1 MPTDR
6 SYRLDSLRPAMS
18 ARLAMVL
25 CTLSVLAGVPCAW
38 ADSHSTNATPSA
50 SVAGRSSSFP
60 KDQAAVTLSLDQALR
75 LAEEQ
80 HPRLKAGEAF
90 LESAAAAVRS
100 ARAFPNPEIGAL
112 AGTQTYRIPGNAAG
126 AIYSFSILQPLD
138 FGSVRSSRIQLADR
152 GRQTALAAVAL
163 TRLEILSGV
172 RRAFFQVLRKQAEID
187 LLTENLRLVEDLRQR
202 IQVRVGVGEAGRL
215 ELVRAD
221 AELATART
229 AANAAR
235 VELVAA
241 ISQLRGAV
249 GSALPSDLRTSGEF
263 ESAVPLAPVATL
275 RQEALER
282 HPALDLARAER
293 SRAEVRLRHERS
305 LRIPMPALRAEIDR
319 PPDTP
324 TYRFGLNFPLP
335 LWDRRRGQ
343 VAEAS
348 ALLEQAEALL
358 ESREMEIAA
367 AVEGAI
373 GRYQTTGQ
381 QLDAFEQGLIREA
394 EAALKA
400 AEVAYQLGERGILE
414 VLDAQRV
421 LRTVRLQFL
430 NARHDRQQALIDLNE
445 LRAIELKR
453 APQPG
458 TRPAP
463 RGTP

>member
-1 MPTDR
+1 MTMPTDR
-6 SYRLDSLRPAMS
+6 SYCPATT
-18 ARLAMVL
+18 ARVAIVL
-25 CTLSVLAGVPCAW
+25 CALSALSGVPGVA
-38 ADSHSTNATPSA
+38 ADNHNTNTNASPAASA
-50 SVAGRSSSFP
+50 SGSPWAPSTA
-60 KDQAAVTLSLDQALR
+60 QALVTLSLDQALR
-75 LAEEQ
+75 LAEE
-80 HPRLKAGEAF
+80 HNPRLKAGAAF

-126 AIYSFSILQPLD
+126 SVYSFSILQPLD
-138 FGSVRSSRIQLADR
+138 FGSVRSSRIALADR
-152 GRQTALAAVAL
+152 GRAIARAAVAL

-221 AELATART
+221 AELATARA

-249 GSALPSDLRTSGEF
+249 GSALPADLRTAGEF
-263 ESAVPLAPVATL
+263 ETAVPLAPVSAL

-293 SRAEVRLRHERS
+293 SRAEARLRHERS
-305 LRIPMPALRAEIDR
+305 LRIPLPALRAEVDR

-324 TYRFGLNFPLP
+324 TYRFGLNIPLP
-335 LWDRRRGQ
+335 LWDRRKGQ

-348 ALLEQAEALL
+348 AQLEQAEALL
-358 ESREMEIAA
+358 QSRELEIAA

-373 GRYQTTGQ
+373 GRYQTTSQ
-381 QLDAFEQGLIREA
+381 QLGAFEQGLIHEA

-414 VLDAQRV
+414 VLDA
-421 LRTVRLQFL
+421 
-430 NARHDRQQALIDLNE
+430 
-445 LRAIELKR
+445 
-453 APQPG
+453 
-458 TRPAP
+458 
-463 RGTP
+463 